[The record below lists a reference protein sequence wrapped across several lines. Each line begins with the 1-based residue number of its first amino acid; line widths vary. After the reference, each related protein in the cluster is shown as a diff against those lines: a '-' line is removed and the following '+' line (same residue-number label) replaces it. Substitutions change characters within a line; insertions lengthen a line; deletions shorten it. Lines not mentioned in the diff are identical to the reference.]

1 MSTREQPDAQR
12 QDVQL
17 TGHALEAMMIES
29 YPRRH
34 GSKPLIFALSPYTTV
49 ELVIVNHLQVPMF
62 EDRNNTW
69 HTPTTEL
76 QY

>member
-34 GSKPLIFALSPYTTV
+34 GSKPVKLLNKKLGRI
-49 ELVIVNHLQVPMF
+49 
-62 EDRNNTW
+62 
-69 HTPTTEL
+69 
-76 QY
+76 